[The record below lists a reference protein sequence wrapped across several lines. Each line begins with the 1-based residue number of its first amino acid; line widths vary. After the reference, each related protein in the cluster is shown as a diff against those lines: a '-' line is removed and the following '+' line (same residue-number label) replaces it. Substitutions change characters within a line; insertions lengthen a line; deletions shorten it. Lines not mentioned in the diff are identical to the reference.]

1 MKNFFCTTVMIGFL
15 ISGLTA
21 QPKTITILHTND
33 MHASFIPHEAFW
45 VKESPKPLVGG
56 FNELSFAVDSVR
68 KVKTNSILIDAG
80 DVMTGNPVTEYEYK
94 GAQGGILFE
103 MMNRLGYEVW
113 TPGNHDFD
121 ISQNNLRSL
130 IAIAKFPVVSAN
142 LVKGSGGFPVNNK
155 EYTIIEKNGVR
166 IGIIGVMTE
175 GLYNLVNQTNL
186 VDIKVLPT
194 ITTTQK
200 FIDELTPKTDLII
213 AMTHQGVEDDS
224 VLAANVKGLNVII
237 GGHSHT
243 RLKKPKNVNGVLI
256 AQAGSNCENLGIL
269 DLTVENH
276 VVTKSWGVLLPLNY
290 TSDRPKTELSKLI
303 DSVSQKIDKDYSEV
317 IGTLKSDWTR
327 GNGETG
333 IGNFIADA
341 QREAVH
347 ADVAF
352 MNNHGIRKNVTAGP
366 LTKRDLFEVLPFRN
380 VLVTF
385 QLSGKEIKDLL
396 RNYIDN
402 RASIQTSGIMCTWK
416 RNGNNEIEFVSLKIN
431 GKAIDDN
438 RSYIAAAS
446 DYLVGEGKRY
456 LNVEIKNPAFLQQTV
471 FAAVEKK
478 VLTEKNIDSKTENRI
493 QEVK

>member
-1 MKNFFCTTVMIGFL
+1 MKKLFVAVMLTVFL
-15 ISGLTA
+15 CFSLTA

-33 MHASFIPHEAFW
+33 MHANFIPHEAFW
-45 VKESPKPLVGG
+45 VKESPKPMIGG
-56 FNELSFAVDSVR
+56 FNELSFALDSLR
-68 KVKTNSILIDAG
+68 KQKINSILVDAG
-80 DVMTGNPVTEYEYK
+80 DLMTGNPVTEYEYK
-94 GAQGGILFE
+94 GAQGGVLIE
-103 MMNRLGYEVW
+103 MMNRLGYEAW

-121 ISQNNLRSL
+121 ISQNNLRNL
-130 IAIAKFPVVSAN
+130 ITIAKFPVVSAN
-142 LVKGSGGFPVNNK
+142 LVKGSGGFPVSNK

-186 VDIKVLPT
+186 ADIKILPS
-194 ITTTQK
+194 IATTQK

-213 AMTHQGVEDDS
+213 ALTHQGVEDDS
-224 VLAANVKGLNVII
+224 VLAANLKGLNVII

-243 RLKKPKNVNGVLI
+243 RLKKPKSVNGVLI
-256 AQAGSNCENLGIL
+256 AQTGSNCENLGVL

-290 TSDRPKTELSKLI
+290 TSERPKTDLSKLI
-303 DSVSQKIDKDYSEV
+303 DSVQQIIDKEYSEV
-317 IGTLKSDWTR
+317 IGTLQSDWTR
-327 GNGETG
+327 GNGEMG
-333 IGNFIADA
+333 VGNFIADA

-385 QLSGKEIKDLL
+385 QLTGKQIKDLVK
-396 RNYIDN
+396 NYIQN
-402 RASIQTSGIMCTWK
+402 RASIQLSGLIVTWK
-416 RNGNNEIEFVSLKIN
+416 RNASGEIEFASFMVN
-431 GKAIDDN
+431 GNPIEDTKA
-438 RSYIAAAS
+438 YIATAS

-456 LNVEIKNPAFLQQTV
+456 LGVEITNPSYLQQTV
-471 FAAVEKK
+471 FAAVENK
-478 VLTEKNIDSKTENRI
+478 VRSEKNIDSKIENRI
-493 QEVK
+493 QEIK

>member
-1 MKNFFCTTVMIGFL
+1 MKKFFIAVLLFGFL
-15 ISGLTA
+15 FSPLTA

-45 VKESPKPLVGG
+45 VKETPKPLVGG
-56 FNELSFAVDSVR
+56 FNELSFAVDSLR
-68 KVKTNSILIDAG
+68 KIKSNSILIDAG

-94 GAQGGILFE
+94 GAQGGVLFE
-103 MMNRLGYEVW
+103 MMNRLGYEAW

-121 ISQNNLRSL
+121 ISQDNLRKL

-142 LVKGSGGFPVNNK
+142 LVKGSGGFPVNNT

-186 VDIKVLPT
+186 VDIKILPAV
-194 ITTTQK
+194 TTTQK
-200 FIDELTPKTDLII
+200 CIDKLTPKTDLII
-213 AMTHQGVEDDS
+213 ALTHEGVDDDS

-256 AQAGSNCENLGIL
+256 AQTGSNCENLGIL

-276 VVTKSWGVLLPLNY
+276 VVTKSGGVLLPLNY
-290 TSDRPKTELSKLI
+290 TSERPKTDLSKFI
-303 DSVSQKIDKDYSEV
+303 DSVQQKIDSEYSEV
-317 IGTLKSDWTR
+317 VAILKSDWIR
-327 GNGETG
+327 NDGESN

-341 QREAVH
+341 QRETVH

-352 MNNHGIRKNVTAGP
+352 MNNHGLRKNVTTGQM
-366 LTKRDLFEVLPFRN
+366 TKRDLFEVLPFRN

-385 QLSGKEIKDLL
+385 QLTGKQMKDLV
-396 RNYIDN
+396 RNYIQKH
-402 RASIQTSGIMCTWK
+402 ASIQTSGLIVTWK
-416 RNGNNEIEFVSLKIN
+416 RNAVGDIEFSSFTIN
-431 GKAIDDN
+431 GKPIDDN
-438 RSYIAAAS
+438 KAYIAVAS
-446 DYLVGEGKRY
+446 DYLVGEGRRY
-456 LNVEIKNPAFLQQTV
+456 LGVEITNPSFLQQTV

-478 VLTEKNIDSKTENRI
+478 VRFEKYIDSKIENRI
-493 QEVK
+493 QELK